1 VNAPTADEPDLPGAG
16 SEIVWAIVVAGGS
29 GDRFGRP
36 KQFLDL
42 GGRTVVERSV
52 AGARGVAS
60 GVVVVVPSVHQ
71 DGAPPAD
78 PTFGADVL
86 VDGGASRAESVRAGL
101 AAVPADAT
109 VVVVHDAARPLA
121 SPALFEGVVAAV
133 TGPSGADGAVP
144 VLPVT
149 DTLKRVADR
158 QVIATVDRDDLVAVQ
173 TPQAFRAA
181 VLRRAHRE
189 QAEGTDDAS
198 LLEAI
203 GATVRTVPGDPRN
216 LKLTVP
222 HDLALAEIL
231 VGS

>member
-1 VNAPTADEPDLPGAG
+1 MSAPTADTPYPARPGT
-16 SEIVWAIVVAGGS
+16 EIVWAIVVAGGS

-42 GGRTVVERSV
+42 GGRSVVARSI
-52 AGARGVAS
+52 AGARAVAS
-60 GVVVVVPSVHQ
+60 GVVVVVPAGRSARA
-71 DGAPPAD
+71 GTPD
-78 PTFGADVL
+78 PTFGADVI
-86 VDGGASRAESVRAGL
+86 VDGGSSRAASVRAGL

-121 SPALFEGVVAAV
+121 SPALFEAVVAAV
-133 TGPSGADGAVP
+133 TGRSPADGAIP

-149 DTLKRVADR
+149 DTLKRVSGS
-158 QVIATVDRDDLVAVQ
+158 QVVTTVDRGALVAVQ

-189 QAEGTDDAS
+189 GAEATDDAA
-198 LLEAI
+198 LLEVI

-222 HDLALAEIL
+222 DDLLLAQIL

>member
-1 VNAPTADEPDLPGAG
+1 VKAPTAAGADPLRAG
-16 SEIVWAIVVAGGS
+16 GEVVWAIVVAGGS

-42 GGRTVVERSV
+42 AGSTVVARSIAGARSV
-52 AGARGVAS
+52 AA
-60 GVVVVVPSVHQ
+60 GVVVVVPAGQSAV
-71 DGAPPAD
+71 AD
-78 PTFGADVL
+78 ARDPNFGADIR
-86 VDGGASRAESVRAGL
+86 VDGGPSRAASVRAGL
-101 AAVPADAT
+101 TAVPDDAT
-109 VVVVHDAARPLA
+109 VVVIHDAARPLA
-121 SPALFEGVVAAV
+121 APALFEAVVAAV
-133 TGPSGADGAVP
+133 TGRSGADGCIP

-149 DTLKRVADR
+149 DTLKRVAGTEVVSTIDR
-158 QVIATVDRDDLVAVQ
+158 SDLVAAQ
-173 TPQAFRAA
+173 TPQAFGAT

-189 QAEGTDDAS
+189 GAEATDDAA
-198 LLEAI
+198 LLESI

>member
-1 VNAPTADEPDLPGAG
+1 VKAPTAAGADPVRAG
-16 SEIVWAIVVAGGS
+16 GEVVWAIVVAGGS

-42 GGRTVVERSV
+42 AGSTVVARSIAGARSV
-52 AGARGVAS
+52 AA
-60 GVVVVVPSVHQ
+60 GVVVVVPAGQSAF
-71 DGAPPAD
+71 DDARD
-78 PTFGADVL
+78 PNFGADIR
-86 VDGGASRAESVRAGL
+86 VDGGPSRAASVRAGL
-101 AAVPADAT
+101 AAVPDDAT
-109 VVVVHDAARPLA
+109 VVVIHDAARPLA
-121 SPALFEGVVAAV
+121 APALFEAVVAAV
-133 TGPSGADGAVP
+133 TGRSGADGCIP

-149 DTLKRVADR
+149 DTLKRVAGTE
-158 QVIATVDRDDLVAVQ
+158 VVSTVDRSDLVAAQ
-173 TPQAFRAA
+173 TPQAFGAT

-189 QAEGTDDAS
+189 GAEATDDAA
-198 LLEAI
+198 LLESI

>member
-1 VNAPTADEPDLPGAG
+1 MNAPTADQPDPSGAG

-60 GVVVVVPSVHQ
+60 GVVVVVPSGHQ
-71 DGAPPAD
+71 DGTRPPD
-78 PTFGADVL
+78 PTFGADVR
-86 VDGGASRAESVRAGL
+86 VDGGASRAASVRAGL

-121 SPALFEGVVAAV
+121 SPALFEDVVAAV

-158 QVIATVDRDDLVAVQ
+158 QVVATVDRDDLVAVQ

-189 QAEGTDDAS
+189 EAEGTDDAA
-198 LLEAI
+198 LLELI

-222 HDLALAEIL
+222 HDLVLAEIL
-231 VGS
+231 VGQ